1 MEEKKLTDEE
11 IVKALE
17 CCAVEPCEDCGNC
30 PRFTKEKLCHKAN
43 AKQSLDLIHRL
54 QSENEKLK
62 PKKILAN
69 RVYSD
74 ATLKG
79 WKKEDL
85 IEQIRILE
93 HNWAAAEETLNNS
106 SKNAK
111 KLLAEQ
117 KAEIER
123 LAMLLQ
129 TLETVLKEKEEL
141 LEKGVEEAYADFMRR
156 YRSAEDDIK
165 TLVEINV
172 ELETQVE
179 EYQDKIERGTLKEL
193 PCKVGDTV
201 YVRGNT
207 WDYYKSFYNQ
217 EFIGTEFFVV
227 GKITSIR
234 ITDKQILI
242 KVKATYRGNQR
253 LYKKKD
259 YPISAIGKTVF
270 LTREEAEKRLLE
282 LQ

>member
-106 SKNAK
+106 SKNAE

-123 LAMLLQ
+123 LTRELDDTISMNEMYVEKVRENDELQKQVDELTAEKEDLYFQNQNLQ
-129 TLETVLKEKEEL
+129 TYIDNHEPIWKRNTEQAVKDTAKEILQKIMNIIKKSNGFLAEE
-141 LEKGVEEAYADFMRR
+141 V
-156 YRSAEDDIK
+156 
-165 TLVEINV
+165 
-172 ELETQVE
+172 
-179 EYQDKIERGTLKEL
+179 
-193 PCKVGDTV
+193 
-201 YVRGNT
+201 
-207 WDYYKSFYNQ
+207 
-217 EFIGTEFFVV
+217 
-227 GKITSIR
+227 IR
-234 ITDKQILI
+234 ILAKQFC
-242 KVKATYRGNQR
+242 VE
-253 LYKKKD
+253 
-259 YPISAIGKTVF
+259 V
-270 LTREEAEKRLLE
+270 E
-282 LQ
+282 

>member
-93 HNWAAAEETLNNS
+93 HNWAAAEEALNNS
-106 SKNAK
+106 SKNAE

-123 LAMLLQ
+123 LTKKAEEAKFWENEYLEWATGFLKTRFEIKDWFTNPEKQ
-129 TLETVLKEKEEL
+129 SPPCTYEFFASTLWEKIRPSMEWLDELKERNEKLHRENIEL
-141 LEKGVEEAYADFMRR
+141 QKQVDKCFM
-156 YRSAEDDIK
+156 E
-165 TLVEINV
+165 
-172 ELETQVE
+172 
-179 EYQDKIERGTLKEL
+179 
-193 PCKVGDTV
+193 
-201 YVRGNT
+201 
-207 WDYYKSFYNQ
+207 
-217 EFIGTEFFVV
+217 V
-227 GKITSIR
+227 GKMC
-234 ITDKQILI
+234 
-242 KVKATYRGNQR
+242 A
-253 LYKKKD
+253 
-259 YPISAIGKTVF
+259 
-270 LTREEAEKRLLE
+270 EAEKDTAKE
-282 LQ
+282 ILQKIMNIIKKSNGFLAEEVVRIMAKQNGVEVE